1 MYLKQL
7 MATTTGYQA
16 DIISTL
22 MEVFTSSTG
31 YYYPLDRAAQE
42 DERFSIDQPCLS
54 VFSTSTPDT
63 YWEGLNTGKIRDGSM
78 NRFLI
83 FQTADKRP
91 PRGRPP
97 MLDKFPASLID
108 QALKFRDTPIS
119 SKRGNIIPVTGH
131 PDPITLRYS
140 DESFICFENL
150 EDECTKLIDARTVTS
165 SMWVR
170 VTEYAKKIALIVA
183 VGDGKDKIELEYA
196 QYGCELV
203 RFLTIQAIV
212 SINQNLSDNQNE
224 RLSKKVE
231 RLIRD
236 SGKGGI
242 SQSRLTQHTRY
253 LNNSRHRK
261 EILSDLQDSGLV
273 VCVKT
278 KAENTYKP
286 VERWHYV
293 G

>member
-1 MYLKQL
+1 
-7 MATTTGYQA
+7 
-16 DIISTL
+16 
-22 MEVFTSSTG
+22 
-31 YYYPLDRAAQE
+31 
-42 DERFSIDQPCLS
+42 
-54 VFSTSTPDT
+54 
-63 YWEGLNTGKIRDGSM
+63 
-78 NRFLI
+78 
-83 FQTADKRP
+83 
-91 PRGRPP
+91 
-97 MLDKFPASLID
+97 
-108 QALKFRDTPIS
+108 
-119 SKRGNIIPVTGH
+119 
-131 PDPITLRYS
+131 
-140 DESFICFENL
+140 
-150 EDECTKLIDARTVTS
+150 
-165 SMWVR
+165 MWVR

-203 RFLTIQAIV
+203 RFLTLQAIV

-242 SQSRLTQHTRY
+242 SSSILTQQTRY